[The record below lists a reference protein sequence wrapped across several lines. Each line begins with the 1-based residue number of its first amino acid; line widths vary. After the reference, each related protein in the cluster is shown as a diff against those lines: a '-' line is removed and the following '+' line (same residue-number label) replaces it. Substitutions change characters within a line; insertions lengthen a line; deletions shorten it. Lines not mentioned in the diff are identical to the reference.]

1 MPFCRFRNG
10 TRCPRNG
17 KPSAK
22 TPSKGSSSPYCACR
36 IARREKQDVRMS
48 SSRSIA
54 AHPTTRKPAPPLG
67 VQEDM
72 DEAIRQALELD
83 RTIDITTTGRKS
95 GRPQR
100 IEIWFHNLD
109 GRLYITGTPGRRNW
123 YANLSANPDFTFH
136 LKVSAQAD
144 LAARAR
150 LIEEA

>member
-1 MPFCRFRNG
+1 
-10 TRCPRNG
+10 
-17 KPSAK
+17 
-22 TPSKGSSSPYCACR
+22 
-36 IARREKQDVRMS
+36 MS

-72 DEAIRQALELD
+72 DEAIRQALERD

-123 YANLSANPDFTFH
+123 YANLRENPDFTFH

-150 LIEEA
+150 LIEEAPERREVLTRILRQLGGGRDLEAWIAGAPLVEVALLAS